1 MRGGGVTFPYKPL
14 RKECLLS
21 EPSPTLRKKGPR
33 TKRKGSDEGVKIS
46 PIVLKV
52 LDTEHSSKQN
62 DIKGIWGKKKIH
74 LRPGGGGGG
83 QEESKGIWCTSKA
96 NKKKRNVCYS
106 CTRKLNYHNGKVAVS
121 LRFPEGH
128 PTQCLK

>member
-83 QEESKGIWCTSKA
+83 R
-96 NKKKRNVCYS
+96 KRVKEYGALLKL
-106 CTRKLNYHNGKVAVS
+106 TRKKGMCVIHAQGN
-121 LRFPEGH
+121 
-128 PTQCLK
+128 